1 MTRRV
6 LRRILFYIVLS
17 AVVFLVIVP
26 FIWMI
31 STSFK
36 AREAINT
43 VPIRWIPE
51 RPSLEAY
58 YDIFTMANISF
69 ARATL
74 NSAFLATLMTVLPL
88 LSSAMAAY
96 AFAKLDFRGKT
107 LLFPLFLATMM
118 IPAAVLMVPNYVL
131 LRYLRLLDSYTGL
144 ILPSFGAA
152 FAIFFIRQSM
162 MTVDNAYIEAALMD
176 GAPHRRIFFQ
186 IMLPLTKPAIMTMG
200 LFNFMGAWNNFLW
213 PLVVLTS
220 REKWTL
226 QLALSNMGRQFGN
239 FHHYLMAGSLI
250 SLIPIIVVYI
260 ISQKYVD
267 QGLAIGGLKA

>member
-1 MTRRV
+1 
-6 LRRILFYIVLS
+6 
-17 AVVFLVIVP
+17 
-26 FIWMI
+26 
-31 STSFK
+31 
-36 AREAINT
+36 
-43 VPIRWIPE
+43 
-51 RPSLEAY
+51 
-58 YDIFTMANISF
+58 
-69 ARATL
+69 
-74 NSAFLATLMTVLPL
+74 
-88 LSSAMAAY
+88 
-96 AFAKLDFRGKT
+96 
-107 LLFPLFLATMM
+107 
-118 IPAAVLMVPNYVL
+118 
-131 LRYLRLLDSYTGL
+131 
-144 ILPSFGAA
+144 
-152 FAIFFIRQSM
+152 M

-250 SLIPIIVVYI
+250 SLIPIVVVYI